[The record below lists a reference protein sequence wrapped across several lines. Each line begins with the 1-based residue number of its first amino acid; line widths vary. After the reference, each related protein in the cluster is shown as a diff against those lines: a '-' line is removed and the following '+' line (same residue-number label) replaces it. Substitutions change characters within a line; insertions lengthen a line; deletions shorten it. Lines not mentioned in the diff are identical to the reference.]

1 MSKQWS
7 FGAKALV
14 GLLGAALIAL
24 ATMPATAQV
33 KPTVM
38 ETGVEHPHSAIYI
51 GNSFFYYN
59 NSLHNQVTRLIHAGD
74 PKYRFRSTSV
84 TISGSGSD
92 WHDVGSYFRPNA
104 IGRYSFNTKNEIVFN
119 KLDRL
124 FDLAIMM
131 DCSQCPV
138 HPQLK
143 AVFFEKMKQHA
154 DTVRKHGTKPVFF
167 MSWAYADAPEMPA
180 QLADA
185 YTTAANN
192 SDAFVIPAGLAF
204 AKSIE
209 RRPALNL
216 YVADKRHPSA
226 AGTYLAAATTYGA
239 LFRKSPVGLKYTAG
253 LDQET
258 AEFLQTA
265 AWQTLQQYFPPL
277 SASAKN

>member
-1 MSKQWS
+1 MRKP
-7 FGAKALV
+7 
-14 GLLGAALIAL
+14 LLGAPILGSLAAALLTFVIATPSL
-24 ATMPATAQV
+24 AQV
-33 KPTVM
+33 KPKVM
-38 ETGVEHPHSAIYI
+38 ESGVEQPHSAIYI

-59 NSLHNQVTRLIHAGD
+59 NSLHNHVTRLIHAAE

-104 IGRYSFNTKNEIVFN
+104 VGRYSFNTKNEIVFN

-138 HPQLK
+138 HPELRK
-143 AVFFEKMKQHA
+143 IFFEQMKLHA
-154 DTVRKHGTKPVFF
+154 DTVRKHGAKPVFF
-167 MSWAYADAPEMPA
+167 MSWAYADAPEMTA

-185 YTTAANN
+185 YTTAGND

-204 AKSIE
+204 ARSIA
-209 RRPALNL
+209 RRPELNL
-216 YVADKRHPSA
+216 YVADKRHPTL

-239 LFRKSPVGLKYTAG
+239 LFRKPPVTTRSYPG
-253 LDQET
+253 
-258 AEFLQTA
+258 
-265 AWQTLQQYFPPL
+265 
-277 SASAKN
+277 

>member
-1 MSKQWS
+1 MSKRLL
-7 FGAKALV
+7 GAV
-14 GLLGAALIAL
+14 GAALIAL
-24 ATMPATAQV
+24 AGTTPATAQV
-33 KPTVM
+33 KPKLM

-59 NSLHNQVTRLIHAGD
+59 NSLHNHVTRLIRAAD
-74 PKYRFRSTSV
+74 PKYRFRATSV

-104 IGRYSFNTKNEIVFN
+104 IGRYSFAPGNKIVFN
-119 KLDRL
+119 KLERL

-143 AVFFEKMKQHA
+143 PVFFEQMKRHA
-154 DTVRKHGTKPVFF
+154 DTVRKYGAKPVFF
-167 MSWAYADAPEMPA
+167 MSWAYADVPAMTA

-185 YTTAANN
+185 YTAAANS

-204 AKSIE
+204 AKAVAL
-209 RRPALNL
+209 RPALNL
-216 YVADKRHPSA
+216 YIADKRHPTL
-226 AGTYLAAATTYGA
+226 AGTYLAAATAYGA

-258 AEFLQTA
+258 AEYLQTA
-265 AWQTLQQYFPPL
+265 AWQTLQEYFPTL
-277 SASAKN
+277 GASARN

>member
-1 MSKQWS
+1 
-7 FGAKALV
+7 
-14 GLLGAALIAL
+14 
-24 ATMPATAQV
+24 
-33 KPTVM
+33 M
-38 ETGVEHPHSAIYI
+38 ESGVEHPHSAIYI

-59 NSLHNQVTRLIHAGD
+59 NSLHNHVTQLIRAAD

-92 WHDVGSYFRPNA
+92 WHDVSSYFRPSA

-143 AVFFEKMKQHA
+143 SVFFEQMKQHA
-154 DTVRKHGTKPVFF
+154 ATVRKYGTKPVFF
-167 MSWAYADAPEMPA
+167 MSWAYADAPEMTA

-185 YTTAANN
+185 YTTAANDN
-192 SDAFVIPAGLAF
+192 DAFVIPAGLAF

-209 RRPALNL
+209 RRPELNL
-216 YVADKRHPSA
+216 YVADKRHPSP
-226 AGTYLAAATTYGA
+226 AGTYLAALTTYGA

-253 LDQET
+253 LDQGT

-277 SASAKN
+277 SASARN